1 MNDIFKI
8 FKKRA
13 QAGKSTNIKDV
24 IKDLNENEK
33 NEIGKFDRGNK
44 SYLSI
49 SKSGRLKSKKASAQ
63 SANAHRMINEELF
76 KGPIM
81 TTTNDISQSVTSN
94 SSCSSG
100 ESRAVQMS
108 NNSLASSANSSF
120 RSSLEDVEDMASISS
135 SSSSSTSPSSNA
147 IMMIMVANATKK
159 LDEIIDYGSMKTNCM
174 WQNKF

>member
-24 IKDLNENEK
+24 IKDLSENEK
-33 NEIGKFDRGNK
+33 DEIGKFDRGNK

-63 SANAHRMINEELF
+63 SANAHRILNEDLF
-76 KGPIM
+76 KGPAANI
-81 TTTNDISQSVTSN
+81 NN
-94 SSCSSG
+94 SSNGCNSLNSG
-100 ESRAVQMS
+100 KTVLVS
-108 NNSLASSANSSF
+108 NGSLASSANSSF
-120 RSSLEDVEDMASISS
+120 RSSLEDVEDITSS
-135 SSSSSTSPSSNA
+135 A
-147 IMMIMVANATKK
+147 DAMMMMMVANATKK
-159 LDEIIDYGSMKTNCM
+159 LDEIIDYGGMKTNCV

>member
-24 IKDLNENEK
+24 IKDLSENEK
-33 NEIGKFDRGNK
+33 DEIGKFDRGNK

-63 SANAHRMINEELF
+63 SANAHRILNEDLF
-76 KGPIM
+76 KGPA
-81 TTTNDISQSVTSN
+81 TNINNNVNLNSGKTVLVSN
-94 SSCSSG
+94 G
-100 ESRAVQMS
+100 
-108 NNSLASSANSSF
+108 SLASSANSSF
-120 RSSLEDVEDMASISS
+120 RSSLEDVEDITSS
-135 SSSSSTSPSSNA
+135 A
-147 IMMIMVANATKK
+147 DAMMMMMVANATKK
-159 LDEIIDYGSMKTNCM
+159 LDEIIDYGGMKTNCV

>member
-24 IKDLNENEK
+24 IKDLSENEK
-33 NEIGKFDRGNK
+33 DEIGKFDRGNK

-63 SANAHRMINEELF
+63 SANAHRMLNDDLF
-76 KGPIM
+76 KSPIIQSS
-81 TTTNDISQSVTSN
+81 TNNNSSVNSNSSNSSSSNNSGLN
-94 SSCSSG
+94 SSCS
-100 ESRAVQMS
+100 AKTILQVS
-108 NNSLASSANSSF
+108 NGSLASSANSSF
-120 RSSLEDVEDMASISS
+120 RSSLEDVDDMTSSSASS
-135 SSSSSTSPSSNA
+135 SSS
-147 IMMIMVANATKK
+147 IMITKNP
-159 LDEIIDYGSMKTNCM
+159 IFDYGMKAGAV

>member
-76 KGPIM
+76 KGPII
-81 TTTNDISQSVTSN
+81 TNDINQSVTSS
-94 SSCSSG
+94 SSCSTSG
-100 ESRAVQMS
+100 ESRAVVQMS

-120 RSSLEDVEDMASISS
+120 RSSLEDVEDMVSISS
-135 SSSSSTSPSSNA
+135 SSSSSASPSSNA

-159 LDEIIDYGSMKTNCM
+159 LDEIIDYGSMKTNCV